1 MKTLKQITISSMIGL
16 GLMGLSQISSA
27 QPDYYKWVDAH
38 GSTHYTTTPPP
49 KAKGVKTRGKIQT
62 HGWATTPTTN
72 NTNAPSQGNNNNA
85 PQKNASQPATNHAP
99 SAQNQPTN
107 QQSSLNNQ
115 ENLPASV
122 PKAQ

>member
-27 QPDYYKWVDAH
+27 QPYYYKWVDAH

-62 HGWATTPTTN
+62 HGWATTPAPSTTN
-72 NTNAPSQGNNNNA
+72 TNNNNT
-85 PQKNASQPATNHAP
+85 SQPATNHAP
-99 SAQNQPTN
+99 STQNQPAP
-107 QQSSLNNQ
+107 LNNQ
-115 ENLPASV
+115 ENLPVSA

>member
-1 MKTLKQITISSMIGL
+1 MKTLKQIMISSMIGL

-49 KAKGVKTRGKIQT
+49 KAKGVKTRGKVQT
-62 HGWATTPTTN
+62 HGWATTPATTN
-72 NTNAPSQGNNNNA
+72 TNNNNTS
-85 PQKNASQPATNHAP
+85 QKNTSQSATNHA
-99 SAQNQPTN
+99 SSTQNQSAPV
-107 QQSSLNNQ
+107 NNQ
-115 ENLPASV
+115 ENLPASA

>member
-49 KAKGVKTRGKIQT
+49 KAKDVKTRGKIQT
-62 HGWATTPTTN
+62 HGWATTPAPSTTN
-72 NTNAPSQGNNNNA
+72 TNNNNTS
-85 PQKNASQPATNHAP
+85 QKNTSQPVTNHASSP
-99 SAQNQPTN
+99 QNQRAN
-107 QQSSLNNQ
+107 QQSPLNNQ